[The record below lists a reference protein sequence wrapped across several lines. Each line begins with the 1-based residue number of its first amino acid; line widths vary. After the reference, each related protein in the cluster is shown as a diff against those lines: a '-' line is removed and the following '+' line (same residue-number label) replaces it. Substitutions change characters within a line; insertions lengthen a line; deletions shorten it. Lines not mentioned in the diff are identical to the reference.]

1 MIEHYKD
8 EDMESHELNI
18 PRGEGHVTVRISK
31 FIANDNKMVTLTDHG
46 TSSCVSRI
54 QIHESTGRVH
64 VWWAEKKYAYEV
76 ANPLE
81 VLAEFILTQ
90 SMGKVA
96 NWVKDHN
103 TLTEAEQDA
112 LREKASV

>member
-1 MIEHYKD
+1 VKHYKD

-18 PRGEGHVTVRISK
+18 PRDEGHVTVRVSK
-31 FIANDNKMVTLTDHG
+31 FLGNDTKLVTLTDHG

-54 QIHESTGRVH
+54 QIHTSTGRIN

-76 ANPLE
+76 ANPLD

-96 NWVKDHN
+96 NYVKAHN
-103 TLTEAEQDA
+103 IMPEAQQDA

>member
-1 MIEHYKD
+1 MKNYSD
-8 EDMESHELNI
+8 DDMEQHELNI
-18 PRGEGHVTVRISK
+18 PRGDGHVTVRVSK
-31 FIANDNKMVTLTDHG
+31 FLDNDTKMVTLNDHG

-54 QIHESTGRVH
+54 QIHTSTGRIH
-64 VWWAEKKYAYEV
+64 VWWGEKKYAYEV

-103 TLTEAEQDA
+103 TLTEAQQDA
-112 LREKASV
+112 MRERANA

>member
-1 MIEHYKD
+1 MNHYKGD
-8 EDMESHELNI
+8 DMESHELQI
-18 PRGEGHVTVRISK
+18 PRGDGHVTVRVSK
-31 FIANDNKMVTLTDHG
+31 FLYDNTKMVTLTDHG

-54 QIHESTGRVH
+54 QIHTSTGRIS
-64 VWWAEKKYAYEV
+64 VWWGEKKYAYEV
-76 ANPLE
+76 ASPLD

-103 TLTEAEQDA
+103 IMPEAQQDA